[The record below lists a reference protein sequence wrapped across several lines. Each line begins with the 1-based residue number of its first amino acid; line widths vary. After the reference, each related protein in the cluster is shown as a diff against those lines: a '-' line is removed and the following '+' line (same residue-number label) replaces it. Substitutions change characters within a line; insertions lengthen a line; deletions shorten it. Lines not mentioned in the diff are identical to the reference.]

1 MTRGSWRTGFRA
13 DFLESRPRVEFIGKN
28 GVVESTGEFVSGIIS
43 FLSRIPCFRNAA
55 CALAFR
61 PWRASTDC
69 VQRARLARCRE
80 RISTMHSRNEG
91 TKVHFSDCASRS
103 ALRRFMNEAMD
114 PQFIEPRR
122 EPASASEVAKL
133 SLRLIKAG
141 TPTCKQ
147 CVICLCSLRAH
158 DWAIELPCTHEFH
171 RACILRWLQCTHTCP
186 CCRFPLLTACP
197 RVNAAVSRRRG
208 ALRALTRAAAARQQ
222 DAPLSNGTVLP
233 FRTRRYRPFRRSWRS
248 SSSRLAAN
256 RTLHRRR
263 HSSIVHNTSYTFRRG
278 HEQRM

>member
-1 MTRGSWRTGFRA
+1 MCARVSAMAGEHGLCSTRKVGALQR
-13 DFLESRPRVEFIGKN
+13 
-28 GVVESTGEFVSGIIS
+28 
-43 FLSRIPCFRNAA
+43 RNFYDAQ
-55 CALAFR
+55 
-61 PWRASTDC
+61 S
-69 VQRARLARCRE
+69 
-80 RISTMHSRNEG
+80 SEG

-208 ALRALTRAAAARQQ
+208 ELRALTRAAAARQQ